1 MPADQRAVV
10 KQAVA
15 LGLADTKV
23 AVADMTAQEAA
34 IPYPNEMGLLGG
46 FVRSIEAAARKAGQS
61 FKDFLGKA
69 QGKLRAAKEQV
80 RRYRLFA
87 KSKTRQP
94 RTGWWRR

>member
-1 MPADQRAVV
+1 VV

-34 IPYPNEMGLLGG
+34 IPHPNEMGLLGG
-46 FVRSIEAAARKAGQS
+46 FVRSIESAAHKAGES

-69 QGKLRAAKEQV
+69 QGKFRAAEAARAGQTT
-80 RRYRLFA
+80 Y
-87 KSKTRQP
+87 
-94 RTGWWRR
+94 